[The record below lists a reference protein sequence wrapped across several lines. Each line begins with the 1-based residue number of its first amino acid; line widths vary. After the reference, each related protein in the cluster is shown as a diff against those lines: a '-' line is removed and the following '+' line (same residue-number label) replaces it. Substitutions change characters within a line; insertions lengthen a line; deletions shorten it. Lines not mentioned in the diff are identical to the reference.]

1 MAVVLALVVNDLAA
15 GAFLAP
21 SSFDDGVPGVLFAF
35 GLVLALGLPVSPPSF
50 FVGHAV
56 DI

>member
-1 MAVVLALVVNDLAA
+1 MVLALVVNDLAA